1 MNMELELQGSKR
13 REWGMIL
20 CSKGRRWRGE
30 REGLGRQ
37 ERESEL
43 GGGGGLVRRR
53 EEQNEVI

>member
-1 MNMELELQGSKR
+1 MNMELELHGSKR

-43 GGGGGLVRRR
+43 GGRGRLG
-53 EEQNEVI
+53 